1 MDDLVIIAETIGELL
16 KRFCVWKSNLETK
29 GLHVNAGKTKITTS
43 AHNARKPVETSKLS
57 SGK

>member
-29 GLHVNAGKTKITTS
+29 GLHLNAGKTMITTS
-43 AHNARKPVETSKLS
+43 AHNARKPVETSKFS